1 MNTQLKK
8 LIKQIRGFLVSALV
22 VSLALPSVVLADG
35 FPPPSHLPEL
45 PPLTTLLRWEPMQDA
60 TMVVEF
66 PNGMLFKFE
75 IITWG
80 ETKDCAT
87 VVHTATGELRW
98 VTHIG
103 FFSQE
108 YLTKSEPVAYKRP
121 GEAQWYWMSQKTFKD
136 RD

>member
-1 MNTQLKK
+1 MLA
-8 LIKQIRGFLVSALV
+8 LIALT
-22 VSLALPSVVLADG
+22 LPSVALAERT
-35 FPPPSHLPEL
+35 PPADLPEL
-45 PPLTTLLRWEPMQDA
+45 PPLKTLINWKPMQDA

-66 PNGMLFKFE
+66 PAGLMFKFE
-75 IITWG
+75 IVDWR

-87 VVHTATGELRW
+87 VMPTATGELRW

-108 YLTKSEPVAYKRP
+108 YLTKPVPVAYKRP

-136 RD
+136 EE

>member
-1 MNTQLKK
+1 MRLKK

-45 PPLTTLLRWEPMQDA
+45 PPLKSLINWKPMQDA

-66 PNGMLFKFE
+66 PSGLMFKFE
-75 IITWG
+75 IVDWR

-87 VVHTATGELRW
+87 VIPTATGELRW

-108 YLTKSEPVAYKRP
+108 YLTRPEPVAYKRP

-136 RD
+136 KG